1 MWQRYLAAIAGGA
14 ILPLA
19 FAPFGIWPV
28 AIVSPAVLLLVIRGI
43 SMSRAALAG
52 WLYGLGMFGCGVWW
66 VQVSIHQFG
75 VPYYAFSV
83 SVTAV
88 LIAGMAC
95 YPALFAG
102 LMNAFS
108 PRQETGRLI
117 FSAPALWVLAE
128 WLRATLFSGF
138 PWLSLGYSQ
147 IDSPL
152 AGFVPIVGI
161 YGCSLVVVVIAA
173 AVVALVFST
182 LKVRVAFAIAIGAIV
197 IGGERLTHVNWTRA
211 AGPKL
216 TVVLVQGAVPQ
227 AIKWHDDMRQPTLEL
242 YQSLT
247 EPHWD
252 ADIVIWPETAIP
264 AFPFEVPETIQALQ
278 DRASE
283 TNTDLLIGILSGEP
297 WNKRYF
303 NSIIDLGSTP
313 GRYDKRHLVPF
324 GEVFPS
330 KGLLRDLALLLDIPM
345 SDFTPGRED
354 QTTVE
359 VAGYAA
365 GLSICYEDAFPR
377 EIARALPD
385 AAFLVN
391 VSNDAWF
398 GDTIAPHQ
406 HLEIA
411 RMRALETGRY
421 LLRGTNTGI
430 TAVIDHRGNIVAQ
443 SAQFEPNSLR
453 ASLSPRTGVTPYTR
467 LGDRPLLAVL
477 FLVVVLT
484 AIASRRRAVRKD

>member
-1 MWQRYLAAIAGGA
+1 MWQRYLLAVASGA

-19 FAPFGIWPV
+19 FAPFGIWPLV
-28 AIVSPAVLLLVIRGI
+28 IASHAGLLLAIRG
-43 SMSRAALAG
+43 MHPRRAALTA
-52 WLYGLGMFGCGVWW
+52 WVYGLGMFGFGVWW

-83 SVTAV
+83 SVTV
-88 LIAGMAC
+88 LFVMGMAC

-102 LMNAFS
+102 LLNALA
-108 PRQETGRLI
+108 PRYETSRLI
-117 FSAPALWVLAE
+117 LLAPALWVVVE
-128 WLRATLFSGF
+128 WLRATLFTGF

-152 AGFVPIVGI
+152 AGFAPLVGV
-161 YGCSLVVVVIAA
+161 YGCSLVVAAIAA
-173 AVVALVFST
+173 GVVVWGFSAP
-182 LKVRVAFAIAIGAIV
+182 KSRIAIAVGIGLTV
-197 IGGERLTHVNWTRA
+197 FLGDRLTHKEWTRD
-211 AGPKL
+211 AGPEL
-216 TVVLVQGAVPQ
+216 QAVLVQGAVPQ
-227 AIKWHDDMRQPTLEL
+227 AIKWHDDLRQPTLEL
-242 YQSLT
+242 YRSLT

-264 AFPFEVPETIQALQ
+264 AFPFEVQETIQSLQ
-278 DRASE
+278 IRASE

-297 WNKRYF
+297 WNGRYF

-324 GEVFPS
+324 GEFFPFKDLVRS
-330 KGLLRDLALLLDIPM
+330 LALLLSIPM
-345 SDFTPGRED
+345 SDFTPGPKD
-354 QTTVE
+354 QAAIE

-377 EIARALPD
+377 EIARALPA

-421 LLRGTNTGI
+421 LLRGTNTGV
-430 TAVIDHRGNIVAQ
+430 TAVIDHRGRILGQ
-443 SAQFEPNSLR
+443 SAQFEANSLR
-453 ASLSPRTGVTPYTR
+453 TGLVPRTGITPYTR
-467 LGDRPLLAVL
+467 LGDRPLLAVMIL
-477 FLVVVLT
+477 IVVL
-484 AIASRRRAVRKD
+484 AVIDARRRNASTK

>member
-1 MWQRYLAAIAGGA
+1 MWQRYLAALAGGA

-19 FAPFGIWPV
+19 FAPFGIWTL
-28 AIVSPAVLLLVIRGI
+28 AIVSPAVLLLVVRGI
-43 SMSRAALAG
+43 SVPRAALAG

-88 LIAGMAC
+88 FIAIMAC

-102 LMNAFS
+102 LMNALS
-108 PRQETGRLI
+108 PRQETWCLI
-117 FSAPALWVLAE
+117 ISAPALWVLTE
-128 WLRATLFSGF
+128 WLRATLFTGF

-152 AGFVPIVGI
+152 AGFAPIAGI
-161 YGCSLVVVVIAA
+161 YGCSLMAVVIAA
-173 AVVALVFST
+173 AVVALVFSASA
-182 LKVRVAFAIAIGAIV
+182 VRVTIAIAIGAIV
-197 IGGERLTHVNWTRA
+197 IGGERLTHTDWTRA

-216 TVVLVQGAVPQ
+216 TVALVQGAVPQ
-227 AIKWHDDMRQPTLEL
+227 AVKWHADVRQPSIEL

-247 EPHWD
+247 EPHWG

-264 AFPFEVPETIQALQ
+264 AFPFDVPDTIQVLQ

-283 TNTDLLIGILSGEP
+283 TNTDLLIGMLSGEP
-297 WNKRYF
+297 REQRYF

-324 GEVFPS
+324 GEVFPL
-330 KGLLRDLALLLDIPM
+330 KGFMRDFSRLLNIPM
-345 SDFTPGRED
+345 SDFTPGREG

-377 EIARALPD
+377 EIARALPG

-430 TAVIDHRGNIVAQ
+430 TAVIDHRGKIVAQ
-443 SAQFEPNSLR
+443 SAQFEPSSLR
-453 ASLSPRTGVTPYTR
+453 AGLIPRTGITPYTR
-467 LGDRPLLAVL
+467 LGDRPLLAAL
-477 FLVVVLT
+477 LLIVVLA
-484 AIASRRRAVRKD
+484 AIESRHRATRKE